1 MAISIRPDP
10 ELDPQL
16 EEKML
21 QCIWLIENGGRWK
34 YCISIKSKIDN
45 ITAI

>member
-1 MAISIRPDP
+1 MCFRLMAVSIRLDL

-21 QCIWLIENGGRWK
+21 QCAWLIENGG
-34 YCISIKSKIDN
+34 S
-45 ITAI
+45 